1 MGKTKITK
9 KPKTEK
15 TRVLLGNVAIA
26 RGIVEAGCQVVTSYP
41 GTPSSEIIPAVVD
54 FKKELGLNTYLEW
67 STNEK
72 VAFDNALAASL
83 VGKRAA
89 VAMKQVGLNV
99 ASDSLLSSA
108 YIGVIGG
115 LVIISCD
122 DPGPQSSQT
131 EQDSRFLA
139 MFAKVPAY
147 DPSTPQEAKEMV
159 KEAFELSEEFQIPVL
174 LRPTIRV
181 SHAKQNV
188 KLFPP
193 KVLDRPADFKKN
205 PERWAATPRYRL
217 ILHAKLNEALQGIQ
231 ERFEQDNKW
240 NYEVRK
246 SRAASLGV
254 ISCSASFAALADILE
269 ELNLKESINLLKIG
283 TPYPLPQKKV
293 AEFIKRHQ
301 KVLVIEETDSV
312 IEYQII
318 DKSKVLGRLT
328 GHVPLE
334 GELVP
339 DVLHNI
345 LADVLREMGI
355 TELEKSTD
363 TELDKLIEDLELPVR
378 RPTLC
383 AGCPE
388 RAAFFAIKRAL
399 PKAIYPSDIG
409 CYTLGLNLK
418 AVDTVLDMGAGITL
432 ASGFYQAYHQ
442 DKKDV
447 PIVATMGD
455 STFYHSGTASLLNA
469 VYNKARFILVILDNE
484 ITAMTGMQPTPGTG
498 ITAEGSKGRKIPL
511 EDLIKGCG
519 VRWIKT
525 IDPYEVKNLVALLK
539 KARKHTQRADGGI
552 AVIIARHPC
561 LIQYPEVLEENRVI
575 VEITDECNGC
585 NYCLDFFECPALLS
599 NEEENRVDI
608 DRKFC
613 IDCGICIDACPR
625 GAIIPVEDRP
635 RSRDIK

>member
-1 MGKTKITK
+1 MK
-9 KPKTEK
+9 KRKSEE

-26 RGIVEAGCQVVTSYP
+26 RGIVEAGCHMVTSYP
-41 GTPSSEIIPAVVD
+41 GTPSSEIIPAVVE
-54 FKKELGLNTYLEW
+54 FKKDLGLNTYIEW

-72 VAFDNALAASL
+72 VAFDNALATSMA
-83 VGKRAA
+83 GKRAA

-108 YIGVIGG
+108 YTGVIGG

-131 EQDSRFLA
+131 EQDSRFFA
-139 MFAKVPAY
+139 MFAKVPVY

-159 KEAFELSEEFQIPVL
+159 KEAFELSEAFQIPVL

-188 KLFPP
+188 KLFPH
-193 KVLDRPADFKKN
+193 KILERPANFKKN
-205 PERWAATPRYRL
+205 PERWAATPSYRL
-217 ILHAKLNEALQGIQ
+217 ILHTKLNKTLKRIQG
-231 ERFEQDNKW
+231 RFEQDTKW

-246 SRAASLGV
+246 GQRAPLGV
-254 ISCSASFAALADILE
+254 ISCSASFAALMDILE
-269 ELNLKESINLLKIG
+269 ELNLKGSFNILKIG
-283 TPYPLPQKKV
+283 TPYPFPQERV
-293 AEFIKRHQ
+293 SEFIKRHK
-301 KVLVIEETDSV
+301 KVLVIEETDTV
-312 IEYQII
+312 IESQII
-318 DKSKVLGRLT
+318 DKNKVLGRLT
-328 GHVPLE
+328 GHVPLQ
-334 GELVP
+334 GELIPEVIY
-339 DVLHNI
+339 DI

-355 TELEKSTD
+355 ADLEKSTD
-363 TELDKLIEDLELPVR
+363 AKLDKLIEDLELPVR

-399 PKAIYPSDIG
+399 PRAIYTSDIG

-418 AVDTVLDMGAGITL
+418 AVDTVIDMGAGITL

-442 DKKDV
+442 DKKDI

-455 STFYHSGTASLLNA
+455 STFYHAGTASLLNA

-498 ITAEGSKGRKIPL
+498 ITADGSKGRKIPL
-511 EDLIKGCG
+511 EELIKGCG

-525 IDPYEVKNLVALLK
+525 IDPYEVKNLIKLLK
-539 KARKHTQRADGGI
+539 EARKYTQKAEGGI

-561 LIQYPEVLEENRVI
+561 LIRYPEELKENRVK
-575 VEITDECNGC
+575 VKITDDCDGC
-585 NYCLDFFECPALLS
+585 NYCLDFFECPALVL
-599 NEEENRVDI
+599 NEEENLVEI
-608 DRKFC
+608 DRKYC
-613 IDCGICIDACPR
+613 IDCGVCVDACPK
-625 GAIIPVEDRP
+625 GAIIPIEDCP
-635 RSRDIK
+635 